1 MFILTQLIFPS
12 SKSTIELLE
21 EGGNMFKSNNN
32 NFIANLKQISHLFLV
47 FQSLTLNK
55 LLLAGC
61 MLNKDQCVKLFPCHA
76 FLRVLLK

>member
-32 NFIANLKQISHLFLV
+32 NFIANLKHISHLFLV

-61 MLNKDQCVKLFPCHA
+61 MLNKDQCVKLFPCRA